1 MVVCLMELM
10 FRCFARLV
18 PDRCPAGGY
27 QLTGT
32 SISRTQTAG
41 GLPFIMAEPVHGGN
55 GALHDNDGSTNQ
67 LVANGDLPNTPVEV
81 LEKRFPVR
89 VERMEFAPESA
100 GQGRLRGGMGV
111 RKDYQILESGCYA
124 ALITQNTKDRT
135 GVGVEGGETGTAG
148 YFILN
153 PGTTEQQY
161 YDRSVSSVGPLPCGT
176 VIRVVTG
183 GGGGWGLPLERDPTL
198 VLADVEAEFLDTKSA
213 ESIYGVALVESDA
226 GWAVDVAQS
235 SRLRS
240 SRVASELS
248 TANTAA
254 HRGFTATDRG
264 SSR

>member
-1 MVVCLMELM
+1 
-10 FRCFARLV
+10 
-18 PDRCPAGGY
+18 
-27 QLTGT
+27 
-32 SISRTQTAG
+32 
-41 GLPFIMAEPVHGGN
+41 MAEPVHGGN

-67 LVANGDLPNTPVEV
+67 LVANGDLPNTPVEI

-100 GQGRLRGGMGV
+100 GRGRLRGGMGV

-124 ALITQNTKDRT
+124 SFITQNTKDPT

-161 YDRSVSSVGPLPCGT
+161 YDRSMSSVGPLPCGT

-183 GGGGWGLPLERDPTL
+183 GGGGWGSPLERDPDL
-198 VLADVEAEFLDTKSA
+198 VLADVEAELLDTKSA
-213 ESIYGVALVESDA
+213 ESLYGVALVESGT

-235 SRLRS
+235 KRLRS
-240 SRVASELS
+240 SGISSELS
-248 TANTAA
+248 TANTEGN
-254 HRGFTATDRG
+254 RGFRATGRG
-264 SSR
+264 GLR

>member
-1 MVVCLMELM
+1 
-10 FRCFARLV
+10 
-18 PDRCPAGGY
+18 
-27 QLTGT
+27 
-32 SISRTQTAG
+32 
-41 GLPFIMAEPVHGGN
+41 
-55 GALHDNDGSTNQ
+55 
-67 LVANGDLPNTPVEV
+67 
-81 LEKRFPVR
+81 
-89 VERMEFAPESA
+89 
-100 GQGRLRGGMGV
+100 MGV

-124 ALITQNTKDRT
+124 ALIVQNTRDRT

-153 PGTTEQQY
+153 PGTSEQQY
-161 YDRSVSSVGPLPCGT
+161 YDRSIASVGPLPCGT

-183 GGGGWGLPLERDPTL
+183 GGGGWGPSFERDPDL

-213 ESIYGVALVESDA
+213 ESLYGVSLVESHT

-240 SRVASELS
+240 SAVTSELS

-254 HRGFTATDRG
+254 NRGFTASDRR